1 MSLNPRPTRSEQREA
16 ARAKARELREQRAK
30 GESRRRVLIFSSIS
44 ILVAVVIAGVSW
56 AVISFSEDS
65 KIKAENAKKV
75 PANISTQG
83 GILIGKD
90 LQIVSEAEARK
101 TNHIVIYQDYQ
112 CPICQVFESPNAA
125 QLRTWAGSG
134 LAVVEIHPISF
145 LDGASLNNYSSRA
158 TNAALCVV
166 NSQPENFFDVNTA
179 LYANQPAENTSGPSD
194 AQLKDTLKYNGVT
207 MDDEMN
213 TCIDQKRYE
222 TYINNITAASF
233 QENAVTGNT
242 KVGGTPHILVN
253 GNLYDWEG
261 SLANLGNPGRFSQ
274 FFTVHQKS
282 N

>member
-30 GESRRRVLIFSSIS
+30 GESRRRVLITVLVSTIV
-44 ILVAVVIAGVSW
+44 VAVIAVVTW
-56 AVISFSEDS
+56 TVISFSDES
-65 KIKAENAKKV
+65 RIKAENAKKV
-75 PANISTQG
+75 PANVSTRG
-83 GILIGKD
+83 GVLIGKD
-90 LQIVSEAEARK
+90 LKIVSEAVAK
-101 TNHIVIYQDYQ
+101 KSDHIVIYQDYQ
-112 CPICQVFESPNAA
+112 CPICQAFESPNSA
-125 QLRTWAGSG
+125 QLRTWASSG

-166 NSQPENFFDVNTA
+166 NSQPEKFFDVNTA

-207 MDDEMN
+207 MDEEMN
-213 TCIDQKRYE
+213 TCIDQKRYD

-233 QENAVTGNT
+233 QDNAVTGKT
-242 KVGGTPHILVN
+242 KVSGTPHILVN

>member
-30 GESRRRVLIFSSIS
+30 GESRKRVLITVSVTAV
-44 ILVAVVIAGVSW
+44 VAVVIAAVAW

-75 PANISTQG
+75 PANVSAEG
-83 GILIGKD
+83 GVLVGKD
-90 LQIVSEAEARK
+90 LKIVTAADVKK

-112 CPICQVFESPNAA
+112 CPICQAFESPNAA
-125 QLRTWAGSG
+125 QLRTWASSG

-166 NSQPENFFDVNTA
+166 NSQPEKFFDINTA
-179 LYANQPAENTSGPSD
+179 LYGNQPAENTSGPTD
-194 AQLKDTLKYNGVT
+194 AQLKETLKYNGVT
-207 MDDEMN
+207 MNDEMN

-222 TYINNITAASF
+222 TYIGNSTSAAF
-233 QENAVTGNT
+233 QGNAVSGNS
-242 KVGGTPHILVN
+242 KVQGTPHILVN
-253 GNLYDWEG
+253 GNLYDWGG

-274 FFTVHQKS
+274 FFTVHSKS